1 MTGEASSMGVENARI
16 PASKPGTKTRRA
28 RGLRGAFVFDDAE
41 AWDFAIGFIGDTIG
55 ELFLFRFQRN

>member
-1 MTGEASSMGVENARI
+1 MGVENARI